1 VVASDLGDEQPV
13 RLEELAIIGLLYLVQ
28 FALGGGVPVPDIR

>member
-1 VVASDLGDEQPV
+1 VVASDLGSGQRV
-13 RLEELAIIGLLYLVQ
+13 LLEEQAIIGLLYLVQ